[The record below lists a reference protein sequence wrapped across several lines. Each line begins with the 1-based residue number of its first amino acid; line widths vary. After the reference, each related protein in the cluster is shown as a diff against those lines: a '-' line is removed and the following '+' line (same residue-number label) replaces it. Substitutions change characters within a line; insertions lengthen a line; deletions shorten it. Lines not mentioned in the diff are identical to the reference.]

1 MKDGRKRVMMFV
13 VDVFLKERR
22 RLLRRGEGKE
32 RERACVVSME
42 G

>member
-1 MKDGRKRVMMFV
+1 MFV
-13 VDVFLKERR
+13 VDDVFLKERR
-22 RLLRRGEGKE
+22 RLLRRDEGKE